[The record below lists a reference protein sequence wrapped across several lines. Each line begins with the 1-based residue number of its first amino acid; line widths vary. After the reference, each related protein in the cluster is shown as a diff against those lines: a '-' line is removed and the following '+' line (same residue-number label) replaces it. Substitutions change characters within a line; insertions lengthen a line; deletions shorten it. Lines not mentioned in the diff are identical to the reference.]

1 MSRKLPQRS
10 LCSFILVKWKAQNT
24 MAMNR
29 AFRIHARV
37 AAGVAF
43 HTHQVVS
50 TFHSRKVT
58 KESQNTFPF
67 SPLLI
72 LSST

>member
-1 MSRKLPQRS
+1 MRL
-10 LCSFILVKWKAQNT
+10 LWSFILVKWKAQKT
-24 MAMNR
+24 VDMNR
-29 AFRIHARV
+29 EFSIHAKM

-50 TFHSRKVT
+50 TFHTKKVT
-58 KESQNTFPF
+58 NESQNTRPF

-72 LSST
+72 LSSK